1 MVIGN
6 PPYGAELL
14 DVERI
19 YLERKYGLGNTNTAA
34 LFLGLLQKLL
44 KGNGINGYII
54 PKSFIYASN
63 WQVSRELMIDYL
75 FELVDCGKV
84 WKDLNQDNYITSVRE
99 DTEIKRI
106 GNIDKKT
113 FNEFDFYLN
122 GISNEDLNIAVK
134 MKSSNLYFNDIIIN
148 KRGAGYQKI
157 CIDEVPEN
165 KKYYKVL
172 GGKNI
177 SRYFYNDNSIKYISG
192 DNNIEDKAMINNNSI
207 LVQNIVAHIM
217 NPVPHIKIIAIHSI
231 MLENINDY
239 LILDTVNQLYNKSD
253 FDIKFILGVLNS
265 TLLSWY
271 TYIFIFGK
279 SIRTMHFDS
288 VVTAK
293 IPIPQLDLKNK
304 QHREIHDKM
313 VALVDSIIALNKK
326 LAVEKNHNAVT
337 MVSRQ
342 INAVDKQIDA
352 LVYKLYNLSDDE
364 VRIIEGE

>member
-1 MVIGN
+1 M
-6 PPYGAELL
+6 
-14 DVERI
+14 
-19 YLERKYGLGNTNTAA
+19 GNTNTAA

-84 WKDLNQDNYITSVRE
+84 WKDVKLEQVITLFKKDLNQDNYITSVRE

-157 CIDEVPEN
+157 CIDEIPEN

-177 SRYFYNDNSIKYISG
+177 SRYFYNDNYIKYISG

-217 NPVPHIKIIAIHSI
+217 NPVPHIKIIAIHSS

-265 TLLSWY
+265 KLLSWY

-304 QHREIHDKM
+304 QHKEMHDKI
-313 VALVDSIIALNKK
+313 VNLVDNIIALNKK
-326 LAVEKNHNAVT
+326 LAVEKNPNAVT
-337 MVSRQ
+337 MINRQ

-352 LVYKLYNLSDDE
+352 LVYKLYNLSDEE